1 MAFGKD
7 LQLKS
12 SCDIIFA
19 RKQPKER
26 EKAMIRRAEK
36 KDIDRLEELLRQVLE
51 LHAEIRPD
59 IFLSGTTKY
68 TAKELEEILA
78 DEEKPIFVATDEKD
92 CVIGYAFC
100 VLKRQPFS
108 TNMRDFTTL
117 FVDDLCVDQNCRGEQ
132 VGRRLFDA
140 VVAYAKERGCYDVT
154 LNVWEGNKGARA
166 FYEKMGMFPKETQM
180 ELILP

>member
-1 MAFGKD
+1 
-7 LQLKS
+7 
-12 SCDIIFA
+12 
-19 RKQPKER
+19 
-26 EKAMIRRAEK
+26 MIRRAEK

-100 VLKRQPFS
+100 VLKRQ
-108 TNMRDFTTL
+108 RI
-117 FVDDLCVDQNCRGEQ
+117 
-132 VGRRLFDA
+132 
-140 VVAYAKERGCYDVT
+140 VVLVIFCGVRIRHQYRSSAYCGY
-154 LNVWEGNKGARA
+154 LG
-166 FYEKMGMFPKETQM
+166 
-180 ELILP
+180 